1 MNADRLAKLEK
12 LLARALSVEEKAR
25 LQNIGL
31 TLGIGDNDALWD
43 VVSALEYQRAYYED
57 LPQKIATASVDILHG
72 LSEAA
77 EAEARLAQG
86 RLAESVAELAQKL
99 AVRINLSTL
108 LPMGLCA
115 LVCLLAYGSLSMWAG
130 FCLGTG
136 QAHDT
141 ALILR
146 LPSGFLMAGLLFA
159 GGLFL
164 GGHAAREFAE
174 GGKGWW
180 KRMLVALILLIMSSV
195 IISRAL

>member
-115 LVCLLAYGSLSMWAG
+115 LVCLLAYGSLSMWSG
-130 FCLGTG
+130 YRLGSG
-136 QAHDT
+136 QAHSPEW
-141 ALILR
+141 LLR
-146 LPSGFLMAGLLFA
+146 MPSAFLMAGLLSA

-164 GGHAAREFAE
+164 VVHAAREFAE
-174 GGKGWW
+174 GEKGWW
-180 KRMLVALILLIMSSV
+180 KQTLAALTMLVAGA
-195 IISRAL
+195 ALAMLGM